1 MAAAERVMPARL
13 RAHGPAALLFAASLA
28 ATIHFCRSMS
38 GTMEMP
44 GGWGMSMIWMPMPG
58 QSGWGAAGMFL
69 AMWLAMMLAMMLP
82 SALPG
87 FLRHGR
93 ALWVGTGYFLVW
105 LAIGV
110 PVFLAGAATS
120 AAAMRWPGVSRMVPP
135 LESLAM
141 VLAGLVQLTS
151 WKRAGLRRCRA
162 DCAGGEACHLPAAGP
177 GGESRVRAIMCGLR
191 CGASCAACC
200 SGYMLALL
208 ALGLMSLPA
217 MGILA
222 VLIALEKLAPRP
234 ERIVRLSAGAAF
246 LAGAVMLARWI
257 FPG

>member
-93 ALWVGTGYFLVW
+93 ALWVATGYFLVW

-151 WKRAGLRRCRA
+151 WKRSGLLRCRI
-162 DCAGGEACHLPAAGP
+162 PP
-177 GGESRVRAIMCGLR
+177 GGGHDASPSPASSAGSRARAIACGLR

-246 LAGAVMLARWI
+246 LAGAVMLALWI